1 MTREQQIRELQA
13 RYLAAVSGK
22 KRLTASMLYARLSS
36 LVTRQIK
43 AEMRQER
50 KTA

>member
-13 RYLAAVSGK
+13 RYLAASAQGK
-22 KRLTASMLYARLSS
+22 RKTAGLIYARLSS

-43 AEMRQER
+43 AEIRAEKR
-50 KTA
+50 AS